1 MNLTALVT
9 LLKLLGDS
17 GVVSPKRDAP
27 TPPSSEAGLRP
38 QCGPGEKAV
47 FFKNP
52 DRWVCVRKFD

>member
-27 TPPSSEAGLRP
+27 TPPTSEAGLRP
-38 QCGPGEKAV
+38 YCGPGKKAV
-47 FFKNP
+47 LVE
-52 DRWVCVRKFD
+52 DEWVCITLFD